1 VSQRTGGS
9 RARQMSG
16 GGSEERRDVK
26 LVGSVTLLDL
36 SDKAACMPPSDVT
49 EVEDA
54 LRILLELP
62 GVPASEVNVWVRGG
76 RIEVTGE
83 KPPDFPKGNTSFICL
98 ERTFGRY
105 CRVFEVMGPLN
116 LGQVSARLKN
126 GILVITIPK
135 VAERRGRERRIP
147 VTVE

>member
-1 VSQRTGGS
+1 
-9 RARQMSG
+9 MSG
-16 GGSEERRDVK
+16 GGSEERREVR
-26 LVGSVTLLDL
+26 LLGNVRLLDL
-36 SDKAACMPPSDVT
+36 SDGAAYVPPSDVT

-54 LRILLELP
+54 VRILLELP
-62 GVPASEVNVWVRGG
+62 GVPVSEVNVWVRGD

-83 KPPDFPKGNTSFICL
+83 KPPDFPRGETSFICI

-105 CRVFEVMGPLN
+105 CRVFEVAGPLN
-116 LGQVSARLKN
+116 LGQISARLKD

-135 VAERRGRERRIP
+135 MAERRGRERRVP